1 MYTISRNRECAVWK
15 KINVIL
21 PEQTLQSLSYHN
33 HFTITRIGYYQEP
46 TNHYIDRVDLKDAF
60 LLLCLNGSGYVKYKD
75 KDYTIG
81 RRDVAFLEPDVPHSY
96 GSLGEDLWTILW
108 VHFHGDGIPQYVQ
121 LLKKY
126 GMDYVFNLPNYGSL
140 AEELNSIL
148 LRLERGYGPID
159 IHKACCLL
167 ELALLNILE
176 MHSDTVSTSNQYV
189 QKAIGF
195 MKENLDNNMD
205 LDAIARHLGVSTYH
219 TIRIFEQALTA
230 TPMQYYNTMR
240 MNRAAKLLRS
250 TDMTVTEISQ
260 KMNYSSPFL
269 FSQQFKK
276 KIGVSP
282 SVYKNEVHRKY

>member
-1 MYTISRNRECAVWK
+1 MRRNA
-15 KINVIL
+15 
-21 PEQTLQSLSYHN
+21 PY
-33 HFTITRIGYYQEP
+33 
-46 TNHYIDRVDLKDAF
+46 
-60 LLLCLNGSGYVKYKD
+60 
-75 KDYTIG
+75 
-81 RRDVAFLEPDVPHSY
+81 
-96 GSLGEDLWTILW
+96 
-108 VHFHGDGIPQYVQ
+108 
-121 LLKKY
+121 
-126 GMDYVFNLPNYGSL
+126 
-140 AEELNSIL
+140 
-148 LRLERGYGPID
+148 
-159 IHKACCLL
+159 
-167 ELALLNILE
+167 
-176 MHSDTVSTSNQYV
+176 SDTVSTSNQYV

-195 MKENLDNNMD
+195 MKENLDNNID